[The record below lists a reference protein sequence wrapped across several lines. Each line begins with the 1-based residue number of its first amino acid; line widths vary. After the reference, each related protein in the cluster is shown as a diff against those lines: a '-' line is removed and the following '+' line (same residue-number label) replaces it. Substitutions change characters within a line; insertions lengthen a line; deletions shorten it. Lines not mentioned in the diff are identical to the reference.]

1 MVNYLSL
8 IFWAQLW
15 IPPEWESSNMGTLM
29 LYDGRSTDIHV
40 NFLVKNI
47 FYKRFKRV
55 PHLSF
60 EISNMVPSQVGG
72 GGGGVLSIVFVK

>member
-1 MVNYLSL
+1 
-8 IFWAQLW
+8 
-15 IPPEWESSNMGTLM
+15 MGTLM

-72 GGGGVLSIVFVK
+72 GGGVYSQLFLLSRFGLSQHK